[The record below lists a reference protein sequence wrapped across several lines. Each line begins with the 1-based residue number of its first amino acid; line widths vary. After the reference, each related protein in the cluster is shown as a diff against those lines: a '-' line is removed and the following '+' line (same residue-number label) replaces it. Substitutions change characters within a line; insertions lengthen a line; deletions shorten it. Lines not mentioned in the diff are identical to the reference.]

1 MHASMASHTHTQLSI
16 YSRVCVTLLGR
27 EAIGEKK
34 YSEAADYLRLSHT
47 HTHALTLSAI
57 FVFPGKN
64 GR

>member
-1 MHASMASHTHTQLSI
+1 MQAWHHTHAHTHLSS
-16 YSRVCVTLLGR
+16 YSRVCVTRLGR

-57 FVFPGKN
+57 FVFAGKN